1 MKKEKKMPV
10 YWLGLIIVGL
20 SVWALFVVLWIVMS
34 VLQSPYRPIRIR
46 NFSAPTIL
54 IVGAIIFSFIGLYM
68 MKEGR
73 EA

>member
-1 MKKEKKMPV
+1 MNEKKALV

-20 SVWALFVVLWIVMS
+20 SVWALFI
-34 VLQSPYRPIRIR
+34 VLQMLMAMRGPVRIG
-46 NFSAPTIL
+46 NLSGAIIL
-54 IVGAIIFSFIGLYM
+54 ASGAIIFLFIGMLM